1 MVYILEKNLS
11 KCPGVPQ
18 ILGSAT
24 LYPPP
29 PKKKDICGH
38 IIPIRR
44 VVTTPPTA
52 TSYHSV
58 HYPGPPSSSPNQPAE
73 MIQSSTLIPPSHRAR
88 AAEPAACAPRRRRPI
103 GRRAPVKTAPR
114 WGRPR
119 RRTCENRPG
128 RRSLPERRPGA
139 SPARRAAR
147 PEGRSRTIHGPW
159 GGWDRDEA
167 VQ

>member
-1 MVYILEKNLS
+1 MEKNLS
-11 KCPGVPQ
+11 KCRGVPQ

-24 LYPPP
+24 LTPPP
-29 PKKKDICGH
+29 QKKRYLWPYHTDSPRSNHPTTRH
-38 IIPIRR
+38 IVSLSSLPW
-44 VVTTPPTA
+44 
-52 TSYHSV
+52 S
-58 HYPGPPSSSPNQPAE
+58 PSSSPNQPAE

-103 GRRAPVKTAPR
+103 GRRAPAQTAPR

-119 RRTCENRPG
+119 RRTRENRPG